1 MAKEKLIVAL
11 DVDSHTRAMEL
22 VEKLSGQ
29 VGLFKV
35 GMELF
40 YAEGP
45 GIVRDIAAA
54 GAGVFLDL
62 KLHDIPNTVGRAAG
76 VMTRYG
82 ASIINVHAAGGR
94 DMMRAA
100 RESAAEEAQKRGA
113 PAPKV
118 IAVTVLTS
126 IDQQTYSND
135 IGLPGVIKDRV
146 RAWALLAKETGL
158 DGVVCSPEE
167 IAPVRAACG
176 PDFLIITPGIRPAG
190 AASWDQ
196 RRVMTPAE
204 AVRAGADYIV
214 VGRPVTGAPDPVSA
228 ARAVNMEISVR

>member
-22 VEKLSGQ
+22 VSKLAGQ

-40 YAEGP
+40 YAAGP
-45 GIVRDIAAA
+45 GIIRDITAS

-76 VMTRYG
+76 VLARYG
-82 ASIINVHAAGGR
+82 AAIINVHAAGGR

-100 RESAAEEAQKRGA
+100 RESAAEEALKHGV
-113 PAPKV
+113 PAPMV

-126 IDQQTYSND
+126 IDQQAFNSD
-135 IGLPGVIKDRV
+135 IGLPGAIKDRV

-176 PDFLIITPGIRPAG
+176 PDFKIITPGIRPAG
-190 AASWDQ
+190 AATGDQ
-196 RRVMTPAE
+196 RRVMTPSE

-214 VGRPVTGAPDPVSA
+214 IGRPVTGAPDPA
-228 ARAVNMEISVR
+228 AAAGAVNMEMAR